1 MRYRPCLQ
9 NLEDRT
15 LLTTVTN
22 LEDIGLFGAI
32 VPGSLR
38 DALVS
43 TSAGGS
49 IDFEPG
55 LTGTINLNGGILPI
69 VRDVTI
75 AGPGP
80 NSLTI
85 DGGGTNLFDGTE
97 VFVVNTGVN
106 ATISGLS
113 IRDGRAPAGA
123 GGGAIFNRGTLS
135 LINTTLFFNFAAA
148 GGAGDGVGGAI
159 YNAGSLN
166 VVNSYLD
173 HNQADG
179 TTPSGTFGQAAG
191 GGIFNIG
198 NLTVDHST
206 IGDNFAVN
214 GSGALGSVGGGIYS
228 TGIVTILNSTVG
240 NNDAVGNNFPG
251 WSGAASGG
259 GIYSTGTLTAIGV
272 TVADNIAIPA
282 SGLAGTGG
290 GVFTAGSN
298 DVFKNS
304 IVARNY
310 TTSSGPDIQGL
321 LLQAIANVVGVDGG
335 NNVMNGVSGN
345 QVGTSAAPLDPRLGA
360 LQSNGGPTPTMA
372 LQAGSPALGKG
383 DVASAYGSTDQR
395 GLPRIV
401 NGAVDVGAFQV
412 QAAVKIFA
420 LGGNNGRVQVRRVSD
435 GSLITEFAPYPGYTG
450 GVSVAVGDVAHDG
463 FPDLVTG
470 ATVGNPNVKVFK
482 GFNFQNNLFDPNNP
496 DASVLVSFF
505 PYALSFNV
513 GANVAVGD
521 IENDGFADIVTG
533 ATAGNPDVRVYSSK
547 DIAQGTFD
555 PNGHSLRAQWFPYA
569 LQFNV
574 GANVAA
580 GDIEHDGFAD
590 VVTGAT
596 AGNPDVRVYSGKD
609 IAQGTFDPTGA
620 SLRAQLFP
628 FALQFNVGAFVA
640 VGDVN
645 ADGFADLITGAS
657 IGNPQVNI
665 YSGQAI
671 AAGTFDPTTS
681 QLATFFA
688 FQLGTNTGVSVAS
701 AGFTNTGQF
710 QVLTGQTTGGA
721 NYRVVNGLSSGVLP
735 PALFEGMVPT
745 LGDGLDVG
753 A

>member
-1 MRYRPCLQ
+1 LHD
-9 NLEDRT
+9 LEDRT

-22 LEDIGLFGAI
+22 LEDIGLFGAP

-38 DALVS
+38 DALYS
-43 TSAGGS
+43 TPDGVV
-49 IDFEPG
+49 DFEPG
-55 LTGTINLNGGILPI
+55 LTGTIHLNGGIL
-69 VRDVTI
+69 RVTRNVSI

-80 NSLTI
+80 NLITI

-97 VFVVNTGVN
+97 VFVVNAGVT
-106 ATISGLS
+106 ATISDLS
-113 IRDGRAPAGA
+113 IRDGRAPAGG
-123 GGGAIFNRGTLS
+123 GGGAIFNRGLLTLV
-135 LINTTLFFNFAAA
+135 NTTLFFNFAAA

-159 YNAGSLN
+159 YNVGSLN
-166 VVNSYLD
+166 VVNSNLD

-179 TTPSGTFGQAAG
+179 TTPGGGFGEAAG
-191 GGIFNIG
+191 GAIFSTG
-198 NLTVDHST
+198 NLTIDHST
-206 IGDNFAVN
+206 IGNNFAVN
-214 GSGALGSVGGGIYS
+214 GFGVLGSVGGGIYS
-228 TGIVTILNSTVG
+228 TGIVTILNSTIG
-240 NNDAVGNNFPG
+240 NNDAVGNTFPG
-251 WSGAASGG
+251 FAGAASGG
-259 GIYSTGTLTAIGV
+259 GIYSTGTLTAIGA
-272 TVADNIAIPA
+272 TVSDNIAIPA
-282 SGLAGTGG
+282 TGLSGTGG
-290 GVFTAGSN
+290 GVFTSGSN

-310 TTSSGPDIQGL
+310 TTSSGPDIQGQ
-321 LLQAIANVVGVDGG
+321 LLQAVADVIGVDAG
-335 NNVMNGVSGN
+335 NNVMNGVGGN
-345 QVGTSAAPLDPRLGA
+345 QVGTSAAPLNPLLGP

-383 DVASAYGSTDQR
+383 DVASAYGTTDQR
-395 GLPRIV
+395 GLPRVV

-412 QAAVKIFA
+412 QAPVPIFA
-420 LGGNNGRVQVRRVSD
+420 LGGSNGVVQVRRVTD
-435 GSLITEFAPYPGYTG
+435 GSLITEFSPYPGYTD

-482 GFNFQNNLFDPNNP
+482 GFDFQNNLFNPNNLDP
-496 DASVLVSFF
+496 SVLVSFF
-505 PYALSFNV
+505 PYAVSFNV

-521 IENDGFADIVTG
+521 IENDGYADIVTG

-609 IAQGTFDPTGA
+609 IAQGTFEPNGA
-620 SLRAQLFP
+620 SLRAQFFP

-645 ADGFADLITGAS
+645 TDGYADVITGAS
-657 IGNPQVNI
+657 TGNPQVNV

-681 QLATFFA
+681 QLSTFFA

-701 AGFTNTGQF
+701 ARFTNTGQF
-710 QVLTGQTTGGA
+710 QVLAGQTTGGA

-735 PALFEGMVPT
+735 PALFEGNVPN